1 MKTLIYLFCFLVMI
15 ITGCSNQSDAEKMP
29 SHPLLSSDKNNFS
42 LLVIDETGTYEMGN
56 EWQEQNEIGNV
67 KTVHGRTS
75 IEQTREE
82 YKFLKIDKS
91 PTFIVFDSK
100 EAVFQT
106 ENEEKLIEFLR
117 SNNP

>member
-1 MKTLIYLFCFLVMI
+1 MNKMICLICFSVVLIM
-15 ITGCSNQSDAEKMP
+15 GCSNLSDAEKVP
-29 SHPLLSSDKNNFS
+29 LHPMLSNDKNNYS

-67 KTVHGRTS
+67 KSVHGRTS
-75 IEQTREE
+75 LEQTREE
-82 YKFLKIDKS
+82 YKFLEIDNS
-91 PTFIVFDSK
+91 PIFIVFNTK

-106 ENEEKLIEFLR
+106 ENEEKLIEFLK